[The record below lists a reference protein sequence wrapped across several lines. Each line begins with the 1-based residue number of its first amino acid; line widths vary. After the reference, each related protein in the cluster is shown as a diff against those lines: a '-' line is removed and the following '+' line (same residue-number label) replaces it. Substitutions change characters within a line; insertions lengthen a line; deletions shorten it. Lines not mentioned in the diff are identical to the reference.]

1 MKPIS
6 SCAPAQIRPT
16 SRVCERR
23 MQAPL
28 PSRRSGPM
36 DPRAFPKDDGAGT
49 SSSAKVSLS
58 CDILHPSVG
67 SKIACISCT
76 DDNFMPHAPE
86 SHALVS
92 NKCFPRKQH
101 LTGPDHLRC
110 SNEIRD
116 ILEIVAD
123 ARAPTRP
130 LACKVAE
137 LFPRPAVVY
146 VEAV

>member
-1 MKPIS
+1 
-6 SCAPAQIRPT
+6 
-16 SRVCERR
+16 
-23 MQAPL
+23 
-28 PSRRSGPM
+28 
-36 DPRAFPKDDGAGT
+36 
-49 SSSAKVSLS
+49 
-58 CDILHPSVG
+58 
-67 SKIACISCT
+67 
-76 DDNFMPHAPE
+76 MPYAPE

-92 NKCFPRKQH
+92 NKCVLRKQH

-137 LFPRPAVVY
+137 LFQACCCCTLKLSNF
-146 VEAV
+146 ELQ